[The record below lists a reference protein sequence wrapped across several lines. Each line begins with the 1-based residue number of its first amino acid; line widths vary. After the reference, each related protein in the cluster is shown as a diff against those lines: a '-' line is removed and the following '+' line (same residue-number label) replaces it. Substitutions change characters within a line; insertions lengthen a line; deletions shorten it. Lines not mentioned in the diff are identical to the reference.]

1 MQKKPKSSPWEGIII
16 SYADQ
21 LRADGKSQAT
31 IDGYVL
37 AAKQFA
43 GYHKGIENINQIS
56 QENTN
61 KLFVKYNP
69 RKATM
74 NLKKTAVRQFLL
86 YLSQEYGLKKQI
98 VIKVKTLPR
107 KEPQFL
113 SIQEQDKLLQ
123 FARGLGEHSPYYI
136 ILKLLVYSGLRVG
149 ELTNLRCSDISTS
162 GLLLREVK
170 HGTTRRKRL
179 KGEIM
184 RMLNGFLKARQKYPL
199 NKYPSGSEDYLF
211 GSLYKGVYRPFTRQ
225 GIDRI
230 VKRFC
235 RKIGITKRVSP
246 HCLRHSYSYRFLS
259 KGGSI
264 LGLQKSLG
272 HRNLATTQIY
282 SHLTDDELQEMEERL

>member
-1 MQKKPKSSPWEGIII
+1 LKKPKSSPWVGIVNR
-16 SYADQ
+16 YGDQ

-31 IDGYVL
+31 IDAYVL
-37 AAKQFA
+37 AAKQFSE
-43 GYHKGIENINQIS
+43 YHKDIQNMNQIT
-56 QENTN
+56 QDNTN
-61 KLFVKYNP
+61 KMFMNYSP

-74 NLKKTAVRQFLL
+74 NLKKTAVRQFLH

-107 KEPQFL
+107 KEPQYL
-113 SIQEQDKLLQ
+113 SLQEQDKLLQ
-123 FARGLGEHSPYYI
+123 FARGLGEYSPYHI

-149 ELTNLRCSDISTS
+149 ELINLRCSDISAS

-184 RMLNGFLKARQKYPL
+184 RMLNGFLKARLKYPL
-199 NKYPSGSEDYLF
+199 NKYPSGSEDFLF
-211 GSLYKGVYRPFTRQ
+211 GSLYKGAYKPFTRQ
-225 GIDRI
+225 GIDHI

-235 RKIGITKRVSP
+235 KKIGITKRVSP

-272 HRNLATTQIY
+272 HINLSTTQIY
-282 SHLTDDELQEMEERL
+282 SHISDLELQEMEERL